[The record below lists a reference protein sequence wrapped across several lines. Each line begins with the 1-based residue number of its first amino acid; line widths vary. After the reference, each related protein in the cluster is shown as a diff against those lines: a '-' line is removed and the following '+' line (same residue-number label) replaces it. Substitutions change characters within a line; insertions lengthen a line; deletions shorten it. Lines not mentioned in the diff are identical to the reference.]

1 VEVTMLAVPALLLA
15 VVVSGV
21 AGAPSQA
28 KGLHALAQ
36 NLKPRRYIGLATES
50 YNLQNAT
57 AFGREYA
64 KIAESNE
71 FGIYTPENTLK
82 W

>member
-1 VEVTMLAVPALLLA
+1 MLVVPTLLLA
-15 VVVSGV
+15 AAASGV
-21 AGAPSQA
+21 AGAPSQS

-36 NLKPRRYIGLATES
+36 KLKPRRYIGTATES
-50 YNLQNAT
+50 YNLLNST
-57 AFGREYA
+57 AFGQQYA
-64 KIAESNE
+64 KIAESDE